1 MKNLKQINFQN
12 IKNVGIRVDFNV
24 PINDSFQITDNTRLI
39 RAKDTIDFV
48 YKNESKILLLSHFG
62 RPKESFDE
70 KFSFTN
76 LIDQFSDILGYE
88 IHLLSYEEFLQNG
101 LQQFKK
107 GTNKITLLDHSL
119 FFEGAQK
126 NDTSC
131 SQSIHTE

>member
-1 MKNLKQINFQN
+1 MKNLIQINFQN

-48 YKNESKILLLSHFG
+48 SKNESKILLLSHFG

-76 LIDQFSDILGYE
+76 LIDQFSNILGYE

-107 GTNKITLLDHSL
+107 AH
-119 FFEGAQK
+119 E
-126 NDTSC
+126 
-131 SQSIHTE
+131 